1 LTILDLKMATTIG
14 GERLLELAR
23 QKKAQLEQNHMK
35 EWRELHVEQEKQ
47 RSALKEKQKNEKWEI
62 HGVILHADEL
72 CRKEEQRK
80 EKEEFLQD
88 PEAWRRKMAQ
98 QLANLEKQMAEEEDP
113 VIREQVLIP
122 FLEAQKTYQQKQEVS
137 WSAK

>member
-1 LTILDLKMATTIG
+1 MTILDLKMATTIG